1 MPPDRI
7 EITLHCDARDL
18 TQLATLSLLLHRD
31 GLTVWHQARDSGGEI
46 DVAVLELDRAAMPGN
61 CVLRAFGP
69 QHLAAGFHLFKVGD
83 RLAIPGFPLGF
94 FDTVHHLPVV
104 RQSSIASSYGVRFQ
118 GLGYFLTDARMHR
131 GSSGSPV
138 LAQVEPV
145 TAGQPAWCL
154 LGVHSSRMDMTTRD
168 RVLDDSLG
176 LNCAWYAH
184 VLIPLTEAATLTRP

>member
-69 QHLAAGFHLFKVGD
+69 QHLAAGSHLFEAGD
-83 RLAIPGFPLGF
+83 RLAIAGFPLAS

-104 RQSSIASSYGVRFQ
+104 RQASIASSYGVRFQ
-118 GLGYFLTDARMHR
+118 G
-131 GSSGSPV
+131 
-138 LAQVEPV
+138 
-145 TAGQPAWCL
+145 
-154 LGVHSSRMDMTTRD
+154 
-168 RVLDDSLG
+168 RVLPHRRAHALWVEHTDKRTRGFTG
-176 LNCAWYAH
+176 LVHNAR
-184 VLIPLTEAATLTRP
+184 ISI